1 MGAPLWRSLSTAC
14 IRKSQSVKDEQPKK
28 LATVLRNTGEGVEE
42 LTNFLDAMKK
52 LAVTSL
58 QVFTDGGEV
67 ESVSGFVEQFSECH
81 PRMLQF
87 LDDTEGCAVQLDR
100 MKKGSE
106 IS

>member
-1 MGAPLWRSLSTAC
+1 M
-14 IRKSQSVKDEQPKK
+14 KDEQPKK

-67 ESVSGFVEQFSECH
+67 V
-81 PRMLQF
+81 
-87 LDDTEGCAVQLDR
+87 
-100 MKKGSE
+100 
-106 IS
+106 

>member
-28 LATVLRNTGEGVEE
+28 LATVLKNTGEGVEE

-58 QVFTDGGEV
+58 QVFTGGGEV
-67 ESVSGFVEQFSECH
+67 VKLSLGICLESVE
-81 PRMLQF
+81 
-87 LDDTEGCAVQLDR
+87 DI
-100 MKKGSE
+100 
-106 IS
+106 ISAARLVCPLLMRFKRC